1 MKKIK
6 ILICFCL
13 IFCFALCFNIK
24 ENSKNISYAEE
35 ENRPTFVSVVGFGKC
50 EAVCDMV
57 KINFSLQSICENFA
71 EAQTK
76 SNDDL
81 LNITQK
87 IQEIDKNA
95 KINIIYSSCYPT
107 NSEGIQSFYS
117 INDIVIESECTGCV
131 EKMVEVLQGYQNISF
146 YGVKYSLKNCEEYY
160 KNALLDAKEN
170 ARQKASSLYQNVE
183 LIDLTEVDIFATC
196 QDSQNCNIVI
206 KARVRA
212 KFCVS
217 NEINSSEKTT
227 EQINYLVEEK

>member
-6 ILICFCL
+6 ILIYFCL
-13 IFCFALCFNIK
+13 IFCFALCFNVN

-35 ENRPTFVSVVGFGKC
+35 ESRPTFVTVVGFGKC
-50 EAVCDMV
+50 EAVCDAV

-76 SNDDL
+76 TNNNLAEIS
-81 LNITQK
+81 QK
-87 IQEIDKNA
+87 IQEIDENA
-95 KINIIYSSCYPT
+95 KLNSTYSTCYPM
-107 NSEGIQSFYS
+107 NNEGIQSFYS
-117 INDIVIESECTGCV
+117 MQDVFIESECIDCV
-131 EKMVEVLQGYQNISF
+131 DKMIEVLQGYQNVSF
-146 YGVKYSLKNCEEYY
+146 YGAKYILKNSAECYN
-160 KNALLDAKEN
+160 NALLCAKEN
-170 ARQKASSLYQNVE
+170 AKQKASSLYQNVE
-183 LIDLTEVDIFATC
+183 LIDLTEIDIFATC

-217 NEINSSEKTT
+217 NEISSSEKTT